1 MATNDLAINNFNRNI
16 ESIDDLVSL
25 YEIIQDN
32 LPLLNE
38 QSQEILRAIIVLS
51 VSALDN
57 FLHEYYRTEI
67 VESYLGYGNFE
78 VQFDKIKISIKGM
91 SEIDNSSS
99 VAEKRNFLTNELRK
113 IQKTESYQSSK
124 SIENLYNSL
133 NVKNIWSQLERIGID
148 GLRANDI
155 KNELANIIDRRNKIS
170 HESDW
175 DFINQRKYP
184 ISLEDIVAVVNFIK
198 NIVRGFNQI
207 NI

>member
-133 NVKNIWSQLERIGID
+133 NVKNIWSQLEKIGID